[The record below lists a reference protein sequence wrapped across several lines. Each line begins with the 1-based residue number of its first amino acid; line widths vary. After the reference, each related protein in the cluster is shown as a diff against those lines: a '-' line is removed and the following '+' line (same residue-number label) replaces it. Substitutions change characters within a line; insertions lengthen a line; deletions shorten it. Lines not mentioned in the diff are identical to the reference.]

1 MNNANELAP
10 VEVPTPQIEKVSE
23 TKEWRPTDAEALREF
38 EIRIKFLN
46 RGCVVSVGC
55 KDIAFEKVEDAM
67 SALQTYVKW
76 PYEQQKAWRKL
87 LDN

>member
-1 MNNANELAP
+1 MQNGQELA
-10 VEVPTPQIEKVSE
+10 EVPQPQIEKVAL

-55 KDIAFEKVEDAM
+55 KEIAFENVASAMDAIN
-67 SALQTYVKW
+67 LYVANPW
-76 PYEQQKAWRKL
+76 DEQQKWRKI
-87 LDN
+87 LD

>member
-1 MNNANELAP
+1 MNNEQELAMG
-10 VEVPTPQIEKVSE
+10 EVPVPQIEKVPE

-67 SALQTYVKW
+67 SALQTYVAW
-76 PYEQQKAWRKL
+76 PYEQQKAWRKI
-87 LDN
+87 LD

>member
-1 MNNANELAP
+1 MNNEQELAP
-10 VEVPTPQIEKVSE
+10 VEVPVQQIEKVPE

-38 EIRIKFLN
+38 EIRIKFLS

-67 SALQTYVKW
+67 SALQTYVAW

-87 LDN
+87 LG

>member
-1 MNNANELAP
+1 MNNANELAMGEVPEPQMEKNP
-10 VEVPTPQIEKVSE
+10 VEEY
-23 TKEWRPTDAEALREF
+23 RPTTKEALREF
-38 EIRIKFLN
+38 EIRIKFLS

-67 SALQTYVKW
+67 SALQTYVAW